1 MKVLTPTS
9 QAVRILVLTIL
20 PLIAIC
26 VTVQGASLKVNRD
39 KLLDTYA
46 TRIGAANRCV
56 AWNSMTPSQKGVFL
70 TITDLLGKRS
80 FITNNNFRFYKNES
94 DSVFGACDPQ
104 GTDCTL
110 GCTVNEF
117 RQFGGPCFFMSGHEC
132 WQKGFCAINDA
143 PRVDFRTSLDYVTRI
158 WAINGAGT
166 FCGGGDNNRLY
177 FSASNELMTLIR
189 NFDFGLPEWQDS
201 TDPAGAH
208 SPFNNSSETL
218 TGQPKGQIHFWRWDH
233 EAQVLFRPGVVGVY
247 DPHIVEIDMDYNL
260 THDSNPEC
268 HYGGLYGRIK
278 YQNLWS
284 NRGLGGSAEFD
295 YDPCVA
301 SGAATTVSGASYL
314 GSPLAIESF
323 VAGFGNGLAATT
335 ESVPDGRFP
344 QTTLGG
350 ATVTV
355 VDSSGVSLSAGIL
368 YASPTQINHIIP
380 VNAAHGPAEIIYQ
393 NTVTGGTFT
402 NKVNLGPVGCG
413 LFSKNGTGGGIAH
426 AVILRK
432 RNGMDFYEPVSDIV
446 NGQVVPV
453 PIDFG
458 PETDQLFLV
467 LFGTGFRFRSSL
479 SAMKV
484 TIGGIPLEPIYAGR
498 AGNNAPYMDQAN
510 IQLPR
515 SLAGSG
521 LVGVVMT
528 ADGTTSNTVQVV
540 FGQP

>member
-1 MKVLTPTS
+1 MKVLTRAS
-9 QAVRILVLTIL
+9 QAVRILALTIL

-26 VTVQGASLKVNRD
+26 VTGHGASLKVNRD

-80 FITNNNFRFYKNES
+80 FLTNPDFRYYKGES
-94 DSVFGACDPQ
+94 DSVFGACDPS
-104 GTDCTL
+104 GTDCTF
-110 GCTVNEF
+110 GCTVNE
-117 RQFGGPCFFMSGHEC
+117 RMVLDGPCVYMSGLDC
-132 WQKGFCAINDA
+132 YQRGFCYSMQA
-143 PRVDFRTSLDYVTRI
+143 PRVDFRTALDYVTRI
-158 WAINGAGT
+158 WAINGAGL

-177 FSASNELMTLIR
+177 FSANNVLMTLIR
-189 NFDFGLPEWQDS
+189 NFDWGLPEWRDS
-201 TDPAGAH
+201 ADLAGPH
-208 SPFNNSSETL
+208 GPFNNSSETF
-218 TGQPKGQIHFWRWDH
+218 TGQPRGQIHFWRWDH
-233 EAQVLFRPGVVGVY
+233 EAQVLFRPGVEGVY
-247 DPHIVEIDMDYNL
+247 DPHIVEIDMDYTL
-260 THDSNPEC
+260 LHDSNPEC
-268 HYGGLYGRIK
+268 SYGGVYGRIK

-284 NRGLGGSAEFD
+284 PRGMGGSAEFD
-295 YDPCVA
+295 YNPCVA
-301 SGAATTVSGASYL
+301 SGVATTVSGASYL

-335 ESVPDGRFP
+335 VSAPFP

-355 VDSSGVSLSAGIL
+355 VDSSGVSLSAGML

-380 VNAAHGPAEIIYQ
+380 ANAAHGPAEIIYQ
-393 NTVTGGTFT
+393 NTVTGGTFS
-402 NKVNLGPVGCG
+402 NKVTLGPVGCG
-413 LFSKNGTGGGIAH
+413 LFFKNGTGGDIAH
-426 AVILRK
+426 AIILRK

-453 PIDFG
+453 PINFG

-467 LFGTGFRFRSSL
+467 LYGTGFRFRSSL
-479 SAMKV
+479 PAMTV
-484 TIGGIPLEPIYAGR
+484 TVGGIPLVPIYAGK
-498 AGNNAPYMDQAN
+498 AGNDSLYTDQAN
-510 IQLPR
+510 VPLPR

-528 ADGTTSNTVQVV
+528 ADGTTSNTVKVA
-540 FGQP
+540 FGHL